1 MHWLQAPNVRSNVTA
16 GLNKGEARSIIA
28 RAIFFSRLG

>member
-1 MHWLQAPNVRSNVTA
+1 MTA